1 MAPRATATGVH
12 WSKAAPPKN
21 LHERMVFLDACQK
34 HFEHVAVLGPVSDK
48 LSFPGEADSLGAPL
62 GATFVAPSEWCTTA
76 AVSARCVVCQQPT
89 SSAVVCNPFSD
100 WLAPVCA
107 ACGRTT

>member
-1 MAPRATATGVH
+1 MAPRTTAASVH

-48 LSFPGEADSLGAPL
+48 LSFPPASPPLDAPL
-62 GATFVAPSEWCTTA
+62 RTTFVAPSEWCTTA
-76 AVSARCVVCQQPT
+76 ATSARCVVCQQPT